1 MTPLQLGQVISA
13 AAGLLN
19 VLEQHN
25 ISTATLVADISD
37 AAASGKAFN
46 AQKYIDQAQDKIDQI
61 PNGPT
66 E

>member
-19 VLEQHN
+19 VLKQHN
-25 ISTATLVADISD
+25 INTATLVADIS
-37 AAASGKAFN
+37 AAAADGKPFN

-61 PNGPT
+61 PT